1 MSSNSAKNTKKGIF
15 ESRSVPSALAT
26 MAIPTIMSQLI
37 ALIYNVADTWFIGQ
51 TDNPYMVA
59 ASSLVA
65 TIFLMTVAVSNL
77 FGVGCLCHPL
87 PGVCSVYHGCVYF

>member
-1 MSSNSAKNTKKGIF
+1 MSSNSSKNTKKEIF
-15 ESRSVPSALAT
+15 ESRSVPSALAA

-37 ALIYNVADTWFIGQ
+37 ALIYNVAYTWFIGQ

-65 TIFLMTVAVSNL
+65 TIF
-77 FGVGCLCHPL
+77 FRERFRRIRKYKCY
-87 PGVCSVYHGCVYF
+87 SVEV